1 MTDHKVFIR
10 EENRPQRHW
19 NTRQWARCYKWLTCS
34 LVEGPMWCQPIPSEF
49 CKIRSESVKCVTVRP
64 QRGMTITRNKA
75 ALQKSPQTDA
85 CKSHVKLSTLPK
97 LFYSTQHH
105 CTHLLALVDRCLEVL
120 LMLALLSLF
129 FGGFASCCCCWW
141 VEDEEEEELVLA
153 RESSSDIPSLGN
165 EHSF

>member
-1 MTDHKVFIR
+1 MR
-10 EENRPQRHW
+10 
-19 NTRQWARCYKWLTCS
+19 NTRQRARCYKRLTCS

-49 CKIRSESVKCVTVRP
+49 CKIRSESVKCVTVSP
-64 QRGMTITRNKA
+64 QRGMTMTRNEA
-75 ALQKSPQTDA
+75 TLQKSPQTHA
-85 CKSHVKLSTLPK
+85 CNSHVKLSSLSCVTSQAP

-141 VEDEEEEELVLA
+141 VEEEEEEELVLA

-165 EHSF
+165 EH